1 MPGIGGEDEPLFAHH
16 QQVVGAHQPQH
27 PLAIGHHSPVS

>member
-1 MPGIGGEDEPLFAHH
+1 MPRIGGEDEPLFAHG

-27 PLAIGHHSPVS
+27 PFAIGPDSPVA